1 MPDAWHDDD
10 ELWKHLA
17 PVLFDRRRWEKA
29 ETEVQLLLALVDQS
43 TGAAVLDLPCGQ
55 GRHALELARLG
66 FRVTGV
72 DRTESYLQEARR
84 RADANGLRIE
94 WVTADMRE
102 FRRPEAFELI
112 INMFTSFGYFQDA
125 ADDRLVAENFLRSLK
140 PGGRLVMEMMGREN
154 LAAGFQAHDWH
165 ELDDGGFLLEERAI
179 VDHWRG
185 LRNRWIL
192 LRGGERHEYE
202 FTLRHYSAGQLID
215 LLEGA
220 GFDDVTAFGNLEG
233 DPYDEHARRLVVV
246 ATR

>member
-1 MPDAWHDDD
+1 
-10 ELWKHLA
+10 
-17 PVLFDRRRWEKA
+17 
-29 ETEVQLLLALVDQS
+29 
-43 TGAAVLDLPCGQ
+43 
-55 GRHALELARLG
+55 
-66 FRVTGV
+66 
-72 DRTESYLQEARR
+72 
-84 RADANGLRIE
+84 
-94 WVTADMRE
+94 MRE

-125 ADDRLVAENFLRSLK
+125 DDDRLVAENFLRSLK